1 MNSERIQGMQQRM
14 VERSIMP
21 GIVASWVLTM
31 LVAVFSWLQAPEYR
45 TAALVW
51 GAYSCFVFLLY
62 LLVWPWYLRQ
72 NWSVAQKEK
81 FLIGMMIPHALM
93 WSAMSLMLFAD
104 GQREVSMVLMLIFAG
119 TSCGG
124 VPLLGARKGTYWVM
138 MVLPFLVQ
146 VFVFLRYSLTHA
158 FDPFHAV
165 LGISMFTLLITNLFA
180 IQSQSETIE
189 RSIRLGFENEDLVG
203 QLREQTD
210 QLHQQA
216 ELLRQQ
222 TQAANEANQA
232 KTKFL
237 AAASH
242 DLRQPAHALNL
253 FVEALNQTSLD
264 AEQQGIVGH
273 IQAANQASRDMLNT
287 LLDFSRIEAGVM
299 EAKPQPT
306 PLAPLLLALE
316 EEFGPQADAKNLVY
330 RSHETHAVAH
340 CDASLVALVLRNFVS
355 NAIRY
360 TQRGGVLIAVR
371 SRGQELCLQ
380 VWDTGIGIAAEQH
393 EVIFKEFHQLGNEE
407 RDRQKGLGA
416 GLGDCAR
423 LGHDD
428 GRTSCLEI
436 AARARLGV

>member
-1 MNSERIQGMQQRM
+1 
-14 VERSIMP
+14 
-21 GIVASWVLTM
+21 
-31 LVAVFSWLQAPEYR
+31 
-45 TAALVW
+45 
-51 GAYSCFVFLLY
+51 
-62 LLVWPWYLRQ
+62 
-72 NWSVAQKEK
+72 
-81 FLIGMMIPHALM
+81 MM
-93 WSAMSLMLFAD
+93 
-104 GQREVSMVLMLIFAG
+104 G
-119 TSCGG
+119 
-124 VPLLGARKGTYWVM
+124 
-138 MVLPFLVQ
+138 LPFLVQ

-299 EAKPQPT
+299 EAKP
-306 PLAPLLLALE
+306 
-316 EEFGPQADAKNLVY
+316 
-330 RSHETHAVAH
+330 
-340 CDASLVALVLRNFVS
+340 
-355 NAIRY
+355 
-360 TQRGGVLIAVR
+360 
-371 SRGQELCLQ
+371 
-380 VWDTGIGIAAEQH
+380 
-393 EVIFKEFHQLGNEE
+393 
-407 RDRQKGLGA
+407 
-416 GLGDCAR
+416 
-423 LGHDD
+423 
-428 GRTSCLEI
+428 
-436 AARARLGV
+436 